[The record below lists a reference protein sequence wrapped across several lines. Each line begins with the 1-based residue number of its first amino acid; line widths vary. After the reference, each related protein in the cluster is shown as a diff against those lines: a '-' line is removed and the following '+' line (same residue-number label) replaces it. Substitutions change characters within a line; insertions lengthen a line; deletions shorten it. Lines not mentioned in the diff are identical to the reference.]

1 MDIRAYSAIQIQTD
15 KGLTKKSSVRS
26 SDRKPAV
33 RTSPDEVN
41 LAERAASISREFLQV
56 EQNQGLTGDL
66 DTIDTPAHARQ
77 AAENITK
84 YGP

>member
-26 SDRKPAV
+26 SNRKPV
-33 RTSPDEVN
+33 TGTSPDEVN
-41 LAERAASISREFLQV
+41 LAERAASLSQEFLQV
-56 EQNQGLTGDL
+56 EQAQGLTGDL
-66 DTIDTPAHARQ
+66 EAIDTPAHARQ

>member
-15 KGLTKKSSVRS
+15 KGLTKKSSARS

-33 RTSPDEVN
+33 GASPDQVN
-41 LAERAASISREFLQV
+41 LAERAASFSQEYLQV
-56 EQNQGLTGDL
+56 EQAQGLTGDL
-66 DTIDTPAHARQ
+66 EAIDTPAHARQ
-77 AAENITK
+77 AAENISK

>member
-1 MDIRAYSAIQIQTD
+1 MDIRAYSAIQIQSD

-26 SDRKPAV
+26 SDRKPAAPA
-33 RTSPDEVN
+33 SPDEVN
-41 LAERAASISREFLQV
+41 LAERASSISREHPQV
-56 EQNQGLTGDL
+56 DEAKGLTGDL
-66 DTIDTPAHARQ
+66 DSIDTPAHARQ

>member
-1 MDIRAYSAIQIQTD
+1 MDIRAYSAIQIQSD

-33 RTSPDEVN
+33 PASPDEVN
-41 LAERAASISREFLQV
+41 LAERAESLAQEFLQV
-56 EQNQGLTGDL
+56 EQAQGLTGDL
-66 DTIDTPAHARQ
+66 EAIDTPAHARQ